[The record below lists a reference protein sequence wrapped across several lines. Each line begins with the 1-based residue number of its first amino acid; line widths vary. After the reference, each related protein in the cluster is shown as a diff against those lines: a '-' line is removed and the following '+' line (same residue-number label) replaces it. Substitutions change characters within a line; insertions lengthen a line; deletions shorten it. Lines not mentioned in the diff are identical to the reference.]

1 MTVNQSLGEHH
12 TLRARLDEEPVNAQI
27 LALKASSSESEDV
40 DVVPIRIIR
49 VP

>member
-1 MTVNQSLGEHH
+1 LYE
-12 TLRARLDEEPVNAQI
+12 DPVNAQI
-27 LALKASSSESEDV
+27 LALKASSAESEDV